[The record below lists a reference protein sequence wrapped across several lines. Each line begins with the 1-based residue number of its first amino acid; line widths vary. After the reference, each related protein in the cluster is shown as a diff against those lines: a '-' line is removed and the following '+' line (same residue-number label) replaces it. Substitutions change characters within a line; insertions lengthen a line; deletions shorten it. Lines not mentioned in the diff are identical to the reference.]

1 MSLVDSCLFCKIIQ
15 GTVPCHKLIETAH
28 SLAFMDVFP
37 LSHGHVLVI
46 PKIHGQFLHQIPDEH
61 LHDCI
66 STVKMIL
73 NLLKYA
79 LKSKANFPI
88 NEFTAEIKLNFNY
101 SIDSYFKYN
110 FIQLIYFFDILQR
123 RTFSF
128 LIAPNSTFKRAQ
140 VKPKFPNSQSS
151 Y

>member
-66 STVKMIL
+66 STVKKIASATHPEG
-73 NLLKYA
+73 NY
-79 LKSKANFPI
+79 NFLQNNGRIAGQQIDHAHFHLIPRFGGDLEKGSGLVVQWNAQKGNDTELAQI
-88 NEFTAEIKLNFNY
+88 CAEIKSKLSN
-101 SIDSYFKYN
+101 
-110 FIQLIYFFDILQR
+110 Q
-123 RTFSF
+123 
-128 LIAPNSTFKRAQ
+128 
-140 VKPKFPNSQSS
+140 
-151 Y
+151 